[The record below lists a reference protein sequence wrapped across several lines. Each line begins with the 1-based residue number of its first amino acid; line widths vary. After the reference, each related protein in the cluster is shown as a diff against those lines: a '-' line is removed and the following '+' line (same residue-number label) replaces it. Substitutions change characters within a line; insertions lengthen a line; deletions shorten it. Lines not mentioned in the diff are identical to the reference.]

1 MDIPCFQNGV
11 TPLTAAAGGGRRDM
25 VELLLDRGAD
35 LNMVGKVSD

>member
-1 MDIPCFQNGV
+1 MDIPCFQFGD
-11 TPLTAAAGGGRRDM
+11 TPLIAAAEGGHRDI

>member
-1 MDIPCFQNGV
+1 MDIPCFQYGN
-11 TPLTAAAGGGRRDM
+11 TPLTAAARYGHRDM